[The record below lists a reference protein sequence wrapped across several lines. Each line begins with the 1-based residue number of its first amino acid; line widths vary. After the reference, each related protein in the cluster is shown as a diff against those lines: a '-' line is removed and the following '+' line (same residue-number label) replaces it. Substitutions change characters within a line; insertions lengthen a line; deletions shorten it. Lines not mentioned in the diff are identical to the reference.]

1 MSEQANFSELRSKI
15 ANWDI
20 EAEQMLINKLNI
32 FTNSYKND
40 FSVFTKNMENLSNNL
55 LNVEVE
61 HYKGISNLKDI
72 SQNRFLEEKLEENAD
87 SVSEESDK
95 GIETGSS
102 KEIFLDDNA
111 KMKKAVEISIKN
123 MEEID
128 LKKGKN
134 KEQIEDDNVS
144 VASKNIILENSKK
157 YGTLPFI
164 IGTDDFMKDKRI
176 GLTNEID
183 EEDDKQDEND
193 EPEINKEILEDRI
206 ISTKT
211 QKRWDEIE
219 QRRKTQ
225 KAKKEKAK
233 IKNSTLNANNN
244 NNFNQEIKEKVEI
257 PYDFEVVESVEDD
270 KNTNKNNE
278 TNNNVN
284 NNNANINNNNANIS
298 NNNANI
304 SNNNSNSNNIVVT
317 AGTGPGIPPP
327 PPPPPKP
334 VFNPANVKPK
344 KKIEKK
350 ESKNNNINKTNNI
363 NINQSVNINNNIPNN
378 NMNNNTNNINI
389 LKPKILQSVNPLLL
403 QGLKN
408 IKDDNDDDEDDFDSG
423 IFSKKNRKMPVLNNN
438 MMISQSQNPVISPQ
452 TNIIPNN
459 NNMKINKNKLNNIFE
474 GIENEDD
481 EEEQKVEEKKNN
493 IIEPIKNNQNIF
505 SNENNEEQKNEIEQN
520 KNIFENQE
528 KNNYPV
534 KQNKKLNNLFNNQE
548 EEKNNTENIETKKV
562 QKNFDMKKKLTLFF
576 GDDDE

>member
-95 GIETGSS
+95 GLETGSS

-123 MEEID
+123 MEEIS
-128 LKKGKN
+128 LQKGKN

-157 YGTLPFI
+157 YGALPFI

-206 ISTKT
+206 IPTKT

-233 IKNSTLNANNN
+233 IQNSTLNANNN

-257 PYDFEVVESVEDD
+257 PYDFEVIESVEDD

-378 NMNNNTNNINI
+378 NINNNTNNINI

-408 IKDDNDDDEDDFDSG
+408 IKDDDDDEDDFDSG
-423 IFSKKNRKMPVLNNN
+423 LFSKKNRKIPVLNNN

-505 SNENNEEQKNEIEQN
+505 SNENKEEQKNEIEQN
-520 KNIFENQE
+520 KNIFGNQE
-528 KNNYPV
+528 KNNNPV
-534 KQNKKLNNLFNNQE
+534 KQNMKLNNLFNNQE

-562 QKNFDMKKKLTLFF
+562 QKNFDMKKKLTLYF

>member
-40 FSVFTKNMENLSNNL
+40 FSVFTKNMESLSNNL

-206 ISTKT
+206 IPTKT
-211 QKRWDEIE
+211 KKRWDEIE

-233 IKNSTLNANNN
+233 IKNSTLNANNK

-257 PYDFEVVESVEDD
+257 PYDFEVVENVEDD

-408 IKDDNDDDEDDFDSG
+408 IKDDDDDEDDFDSG
-423 IFSKKNRKMPVLNNN
+423 LFSKKNRKIPVLNNN
-438 MMISQSQNPVISPQ
+438 MIISQSQNPVISPQ

-474 GIENEDD
+474 GIKNEDD
-481 EEEQKVEEKKNN
+481 EEEQKVEEKKNK

-505 SNENNEEQKNEIEQN
+505 SNENNEGQKNEIEQN

-534 KQNKKLNNLFNNQE
+534 KQNMKLNNLFNNQE

-562 QKNFDMKKKLTLFF
+562 QKNFDMKKKLTLVF

>member
-211 QKRWDEIE
+211 QKKWDEIE

-408 IKDDNDDDEDDFDSG
+408 IKGDDDDDEDDFDSG

-505 SNENNEEQKNEIEQN
+505 SNENNEGQKNEIEQN
-520 KNIFENQE
+520 KNIFGNQE

-534 KQNKKLNNLFNNQE
+534 KQNMKLNNLFNNQE

-562 QKNFDMKKKLTLFF
+562 QKNFDMKKKLTLVF

>member
-111 KMKKAVEISIKN
+111 KMNKAVEISIKN

-211 QKRWDEIE
+211 QKKWDEIE

-350 ESKNNNINKTNNI
+350 ESKNNNIN
-363 NINQSVNINNNIPNN
+363 
-378 NMNNNTNNINI
+378 NTNNINI

-408 IKDDNDDDEDDFDSG
+408 IKDDDDDEDDFDSG
-423 IFSKKNRKMPVLNNN
+423 LFSKKNRKIPVLNNN
-438 MMISQSQNPVISPQ
+438 MIISQSQNPVISPQ

-505 SNENNEEQKNEIEQN
+505 SNENNKGQKNEIEQN
-520 KNIFENQE
+520 KNIFGNQE
-528 KNNYPV
+528 KNNNPV
-534 KQNKKLNNLFNNQE
+534 KQNMKLNNLFNNQE

-562 QKNFDMKKKLTLFF
+562 QKNFDMKKKLTLYF

>member
-123 MEEID
+123 MEEIS
-128 LKKGKN
+128 LQKGKN

-183 EEDDKQDEND
+183 EVDEKQDEND

-206 ISTKT
+206 IPTKT

-233 IKNSTLNANNN
+233 IQNSTLNANNN

-344 KKIEKK
+344 KKIEKT
-350 ESKNNNINKTNNI
+350 ESKHNNINKTNNI

-378 NMNNNTNNINI
+378 NINNNTNNINI

-408 IKDDNDDDEDDFDSG
+408 IKDDDDDEDDFDSG

-438 MMISQSQNPVISPQ
+438 MIISQSQNPVISPQ

-459 NNMKINKNKLNNIFE
+459 NNMKINKNKLNNIFK

-505 SNENNEEQKNEIEQN
+505 SNENNEGQKNEIEQN
-520 KNIFENQE
+520 KNIFTDQE

-534 KQNKKLNNLFNNQE
+534 KQNMKLNNLFNNQE